1 MGLSDGESGLV
12 SNEPT
17 GGRRGHVC
25 DHAIQPRRSAGR
37 AERHADMAVR
47 AQASH
52 GEVLLWTG
60 EPGSRHRLWEGV
72 HDDDR
77 RAAARPRSE
86 DRSGGVGCHD
96 RGSGSRETGNGRGG
110 VGRPRVAGGDRDRE
124 YRIQQQHGPP
134 RVQGESHRWNDGC
147 RVWTSSEHQRRGP
160 GGPHRRR
167 NLRRGTW
174 TARVPGRLR
183 CPEWERDL
191 AMVHDS
197 REALGGRV
205 ANRDA
210 GWRRPSS

>member
-1 MGLSDGESGLV
+1 MLFVILV
-12 SNEPT
+12 FFVFFFLMI
-17 GGRRGHVC
+17 RR
-25 DHAIQPRRSAGR
+25 P
-37 AERHADMAVR
+37 
-47 AQASH
+47 
-52 GEVLLWTG
+52 
-60 EPGSRHRLWEGV
+60 
-72 HDDDR
+72 
-77 RAAARPRSE
+77 PRSTLFPYTTLF
-86 DRSGGVGCHD
+86 R
-96 RGSGSRETGNGRGG
+96 SRETGNGRGG
-110 VGRPRVAGGDRDRE
+110 VRRPRVAGGDRDRE

-134 RVQGESHRWNDGC
+134 RVQGESHRWNDGR

-167 NLRRGTW
+167 DLRRGTW